1 MHRSTVFFVGH
12 DGFSPARMQTYM
24 YAQVYDCITGYN
36 MSGATTIRIRT
47 ETRDDLRKFGRKD
60 ETYDGLIQRLLEAAR
75 KLSFFEELDR
85 IVETEE
91 FVPLD
96 EV

>member
-1 MHRSTVFFVGH
+1 MGRSTVFFVGH
-12 DGFSPARMQTYM
+12 DGFSPASMQTYM

-36 MSGATTIRIRT
+36 MSGATTIRIST
-47 ETRDDLRKFGRKD
+47 
-60 ETYDGLIQRLLEAAR
+60 
-75 KLSFFEELDR
+75 